1 MSGKLIDNMPV
12 FSEKYAGMPTFAN
25 KQPGTQKVSPAAAP
39 KVNGDISGEAWTR
52 ATPAQTKVPQSTKQ
66 GSYLLTKTEN
76 VAVGGSRGG
85 RTVYRDV
92 EMPTL
97 AGRATKVA
105 SSVGKSAAS
114 TFSDASRALY
124 EAGQKGRTARDTE
137 LQGDLQTR
145 LERAESDLS
154 MMLEDNL
161 KQPGTWT
168 DQEVQSQ
175 RYVVEDAQRK
185 VNALRQVSEGQV
197 QQKATQEVSKL
208 VDRLD
213 ESAAK
218 DTQEAKRGLGKA
230 GSAVVDIGT
239 AGLQLAAD
247 KAVGTAM
254 GIGTMPVVAMR
265 VFGGGTKEARQ
276 NGATLGQQL
285 AYGAGS
291 AAVSAA
297 TEQLS
302 NVVKP
307 FAKAFG
313 AGVTDDVVEAA
324 IGKAVERF
332 ARTPAGKTALEGV
345 LKSGAGFLGEGL
357 EEFAEDVVSPILKR
371 MTYDP
376 SAQFDLQEAAY
387 DFLIGG
393 ALGGLGGAVE
403 GVTDAGSRYRG
414 YQTQAAEA
422 AVDSAYDTMREKG
435 MFSQEARRAVRDAGD
450 IMPKLDPSGDIA
462 WGRMMEAVAPERQ
475 EQFQQAREIADRFG
489 TDLVVDKL
497 GNGAA
502 GEYRSNVITIDPN
515 AQNPVRQV
523 LVHELTHHMESSGLY
538 GDFSQKVLGFVAEDM
553 NVDVDALKASIIQE
567 YGRYGVELDA
577 DGATRELVAKFAE
590 EKLFRD
596 EASIQRL
603 LRTDRNLFQRIY
615 DWIQET
621 IAKVRGTSEE
631 RFLTDAQS
639 LYEKALRQAGSQQGA
654 GAAQNTFAG
663 VNARTADLN
672 ALSTAQELE
681 RQGMDADAIRRQTGW
696 FRGMDGKWRFEID
709 DSGMRFRKDGDV
721 RLMEEGGYR
730 RLQELTEKIDSGLT
744 IEEEAEL
751 SKLED
756 IYNDRVWDE
765 KYLLTDF
772 VKHDELYKAY
782 PRLRGVSL
790 VFDDLPLAEK
800 GYFDPK
806 SNTVVLSDKLFGK
819 DSDTLIHE
827 IQHIIQKY
835 EGFARGASP
844 QYWNNRMEQGYSKRW
859 TSGEEMM
866 PSELYRNTA
875 GEIEARDAAARRQM
889 TPEQRELKMP
899 TLGDENTV
907 FADEAGSSAEYVGKT
922 IDGTEVYETSE
933 AVQKM
938 PYKQRMETFMDIM
951 RNEYAGRTAKFTAN
965 GDVYYAKFD
974 EADLRKNVY
983 GDKKSSLRG
992 WKAKINTGADGN
1004 IFELVEN
1011 AKYSRSGVEQGKSTA
1026 AHQGL
1031 TGWEYFVKTVQIDG
1045 RVYDLLAN
1053 VRKKPDGEYVYS
1065 IQLNENKNKA
1075 PAPPRQYQ
1083 NGTAKAENRPVR
1095 VPTDASDTSI
1105 PAGNEIVNGDIM
1117 QKLARHDT
1125 VGSAEA
1131 GSFGPRLNGGQFSMG
1146 RTFSQLVQNQRDGL
1160 NPTGEPDIMPKLTG
1174 IQEPPAGKEPTVD
1187 DLRRQA
1193 DGVGPNTVPQKPR
1206 QTQNESAMPKTLSDL
1221 GVDPYGSE
1229 ADYTGAENLAM
1240 QTSSLKTMRRRMQ
1253 SEIQKIA
1260 ATAKER
1266 SFARQVAAGQL
1277 DMEDV
1282 PGTVNRNT
1290 VEILSDYYRALNG
1303 RSETQPLQNRRN
1315 KILEAEMAKMEP
1327 LLGMDVAYDERGLER
1342 RMIPG
1347 EGRLSKA
1354 ANAARDSFAKMFS
1367 TFRRN
1372 LQTPARICEFEWGR
1386 EHGAKVYKTLFQPVV
1401 ENNGRQ
1407 VAWMNNMLDGVR
1419 EFADGSGNKRKL
1431 TKKERAV
1438 VQQLVENGAAENRV
1452 LQLKTDADN
1461 ARAKAE
1467 KAKKAVERARS
1478 VGINNAEA
1486 IQRAAVLADEAK
1498 IAENLWSAA
1507 ENIQKGW
1514 AAEDAAREF
1523 GIDKSDQSFKD
1534 LENYSIYLK
1543 AKQELDNSADV
1554 DSRIVD
1560 TAVKAYSEN
1569 YRKLYDAI
1577 NTFLVGHG
1585 YDTIGFIQGYA
1596 PHLQPETQKTAFQKA
1611 MKMLGLNETAMDL
1624 PTSISGQTA
1633 DLKPYK
1639 QYDPFFQ
1646 TRNGSK
1652 TDFDIV
1658 RGFESYIQYLGNIF
1672 YHTDDIMRIRTAEK
1686 YLRKTYTDKEASEMI
1701 SWAENARNFS
1711 AGEKL
1716 DFLKEYA
1723 GVEEDSALSYQ
1734 DASKLLEDYISK
1746 LYDQVGSISR
1756 YGELAKYLNNYAN
1769 RLAGKQSEM
1778 DRGVEYSLGRG
1789 ALNWVNQM
1797 ESKYGGAKIAFNV
1810 SSALNQTSQIPM
1822 VAVEA
1827 GEKNTFAAM
1836 LDFMNPSERG
1846 KKERADF
1853 ISRSNFLK
1861 GKAGVDW
1868 ISEPETR
1875 SEKIR
1880 EKGFAMSEAVDG
1892 FTSYVAVRGKYL
1904 QAVNEGKSPAEAM
1917 QIADEY
1923 GRRVMG
1929 SRAKGEKPMLF
1940 DTKNPFWQIATKF
1953 QLEVMN
1959 SWDHVF
1965 HDIPNDI
1972 KNTAQTEGKVSAARK
1987 LAGRVVKYEAYAF
2000 LLNAGFRAL
2009 YGGTPIPFDLLGN
2022 ALEGIA
2028 DAMGLTMGETVKT
2041 LLDDVL
2047 ESVLDERVFGT
2058 DDGDKNGEIDVGK
2071 GISSFLGNAANDMP
2085 LVGRAAA
2092 LLGIG
2097 DQTLPMTDFS
2107 KLGDLGTSIRKNGL
2121 ISADTGEAALNVA
2134 SEFAYGGNQL
2144 RKTGQGLL
2152 ALGRGGSYS
2161 GDKLRYPVER
2171 TPENLVKGTLFGKS
2185 SFDSANE
2192 YYAHGSKT
2200 LTERMTRA
2208 YEGLVDNGVNREVA
2222 YDLIQQIRDQKD
2234 TPQKL
2239 EVITESLLTDR
2250 EKLQLCYDVVAGK
2263 DDTWPDKLKKMMDAG
2278 LTWNEAEETYLEYL
2292 NLRDQEDMKAREK
2305 ATRFA
2310 ALVDRSGVSDKQAAV
2325 IEDTL
2330 KFFTQI
2336 PAEAD
2341 RYNAMTEAGLDSSR
2355 AERLTM
2361 RMSQLR
2367 PEAGKETVSDLQRYE
2382 VVTSDRS
2389 LSEAEQLAALESMME
2404 DTEFEKLENAY
2415 AAGVT
2420 PGQYVE
2426 FKRAT
2431 DGLAADKVNGKTV
2444 SGSKKAKVMAAIDTM
2459 QISNSQKTALY
2470 YAAGYKESTLD
2481 EAPWYGRNT
2490 VRSREE
2496 AIKLLQGANYQQQDL
2511 TMPKLTDENGEVWN
2525 SLSKKSS
2532 DIAMPRLVK

>member
-1 MSGKLIDNMPV
+1 MADMKMPIVGKKMKQDEMPI
-12 FSEKYAGMPTFAN
+12 AGTKMKQIEMPNLLKNRQTEIEMPN
-25 KQPGTQKVSPAAAP
+25 LLKGTVTQKAP
-39 KVNGDISGEAWTR
+39 KPFATKETEDLSGEAWTR
-52 ATPAQTKVPQSTKQ
+52 AMPSQTKVPDKGQQTAQS
-66 GSYLLTKTEN
+66 
-76 VAVGGSRGG
+76 G
-85 RTVYRDV
+85 RSAGKDV
-92 EMPTL
+92 EKPTM
-97 AGRATKVA
+97 AERVVSAVYGAAKGIA
-105 SSVGKSAAS
+105 SDLSSAM
-114 TFSDASRALY
+114 TTRY
-124 EAGQKGRTARDTE
+124 QGGQAERTARNQE
-137 LQGDLQTR
+137 QLAEYQR
-145 LERAESDLS
+145 NLERAQRDLRA
-154 MMLEDNL
+154 MQEENA

-168 DQEVQSQ
+168 DDELRSQ
-175 RYVVEDAQRK
+175 QYIVEDAQRK
-185 VNALRQVSEGQV
+185 YDAMKKVLAENIQE
-197 QQKATQEVSKL
+197 KATEASHGVTGQLAEG
-208 VDRLD
+208 
-213 ESAAK
+213 SAADLEK
-218 DTQEAKRGLGKA
+218 AKAGLGTL
-230 GSAVVDIGT
+230 GRGVVDFGV
-239 AGLQLAAD
+239 AGLQWGGDIAAS
-247 KAVGTAM
+247 KILGTGALIPM
-254 GIGTMPVVAMR
+254 AER
-265 VFGGGTKEARQ
+265 VFGGGAREARQ
-276 NGATLGQQL
+276 DGATLGQQV
-285 AYGAGS
+285 AYGS
-291 AAVSAA
+291 AKALTSVA
-297 TEQLS
+297 TEQIS

-313 AGVTDDVVEAA
+313 AGMTDDVLETA
-324 IGKAVERF
+324 IAKAVDRF
-332 ARTPAGKTALEGV
+332 ARTAAGKTALEAV
-345 LKSGAGFLGEGL
+345 LKTGAGFVSEGGEEAVEDLVDPLLKLIYQGDNAKSL
-357 EEFAEDVVSPILKR
+357 AQNIAASYKQNLDPAEVV
-371 MTYDP
+371 
-376 SAQFDLQEAAY
+376 Y

-403 GVTDAGSRYRG
+403 GVTGAKGKYKG
-414 YQTQAAEA
+414 YQTEVQNTAI
-422 AVDSAYDTMREKG
+422 DSAYDTMKENG
-435 MFSQEARRAVRDAGD
+435 MFSQEAR
-450 IMPKLDPSGDIA
+450 
-462 WGRMMEAVAPERQ
+462 
-475 EQFQQAREIADRFG
+475 
-489 TDLVVDKL
+489 
-497 GNGAA
+497 
-502 GEYRSNVITIDPN
+502 
-515 AQNPVRQV
+515 
-523 LVHELTHHMESSGLY
+523 
-538 GDFSQKVLGFVAEDM
+538 
-553 NVDVDALKASIIQE
+553 KA
-567 YGRYGVELDA
+567 
-577 DGATRELVAKFAE
+577 
-590 EKLFRD
+590 
-596 EASIQRL
+596 
-603 LRTDRNLFQRIY
+603 
-615 DWIQET
+615 
-621 IAKVRGTSEE
+621 
-631 RFLTDAQS
+631 
-639 LYEKALRQAGSQQGA
+639 
-654 GAAQNTFAG
+654 
-663 VNARTADLN
+663 
-672 ALSTAQELE
+672 
-681 RQGMDADAIRRQTGW
+681 
-696 FRGMDGKWRFEID
+696 
-709 DSGMRFRKDGDV
+709 
-721 RLMEEGGYR
+721 
-730 RLQELTEKIDSGLT
+730 
-744 IEEEAEL
+744 
-751 SKLED
+751 
-756 IYNDRVWDE
+756 
-765 KYLLTDF
+765 
-772 VKHDELYKAY
+772 
-782 PRLRGVSL
+782 
-790 VFDDLPLAEK
+790 
-800 GYFDPK
+800 
-806 SNTVVLSDKLFGK
+806 
-819 DSDTLIHE
+819 
-827 IQHIIQKY
+827 
-835 EGFARGASP
+835 
-844 QYWNNRMEQGYSKRW
+844 
-859 TSGEEMM
+859 
-866 PSELYRNTA
+866 
-875 GEIEARDAAARRQM
+875 ARDA
-889 TPEQRELKMP
+889 E
-899 TLGDENTV
+899 
-907 FADEAGSSAEYVGKT
+907 
-922 IDGTEVYETSE
+922 
-933 AVQKM
+933 
-938 PYKQRMETFMDIM
+938 
-951 RNEYAGRTAKFTAN
+951 
-965 GDVYYAKFD
+965 
-974 EADLRKNVY
+974 
-983 GDKKSSLRG
+983 
-992 WKAKINTGADGN
+992 
-1004 IFELVEN
+1004 
-1011 AKYSRSGVEQGKSTA
+1011 
-1026 AHQGL
+1026 
-1031 TGWEYFVKTVQIDG
+1031 
-1045 RVYDLLAN
+1045 
-1053 VRKKPDGEYVYS
+1053 
-1065 IQLNENKNKA
+1065 
-1075 PAPPRQYQ
+1075 
-1083 NGTAKAENRPVR
+1083 
-1095 VPTDASDTSI
+1095 
-1105 PAGNEIVNGDIM
+1105 
-1117 QKLARHDT
+1117 
-1125 VGSAEA
+1125 
-1131 GSFGPRLNGGQFSMG
+1131 
-1146 RTFSQLVQNQRDGL
+1146 
-1160 NPTGEPDIMPKLTG
+1160 DIMPKLTRHD
-1174 IQEPPAGKEPTVD
+1174 EGKFSTVRPFNGLPQD
-1187 DLRRQA
+1187 QRGGVEQA
-1193 DGVGPNTVPQKPR
+1193 DAGRMELFGPKLTDEAGNWYDADGKKHSNLEKATNEMDIVPDETTGTGIHQPQSQTAQGQTSEVSSPFKTGSRESGVTGGDVPSGKGVPQGGMDVKNGGSTGTAAEITEKQSP
-1206 QTQNESAMPKTLSDL
+1206 QAPNKSVMPKTLSDL
-1221 GVDPYGSE
+1221 GIEPYGSE
-1229 ADYTGAENLAM
+1229 ADYNGVENLTM

-1282 PGTVNRNT
+1282 PGTVDRNT

-1315 KILEAEMAKMEP
+1315 KILDAEMAKMEP

-1354 ANAARDSFAKMFS
+1354 ANAARDSFAKTFS

-1419 EFADGSGNKRKL
+1419 EFADSSGNKRKL

-1438 VQQLVENGAAENRV
+1438 VQQLVENGASENRV
-1452 LQLKTDADN
+1452 LQLKTDAEN

-1478 VGINNAEA
+1478 VGINDAEA
-1486 IQRAAVLADEAK
+1486 IQHAAVLADEAK

-1523 GIDKSDQSFKD
+1523 GIDKTDQSFKD

-1646 TRNGSK
+1646 TRNGST

-1686 YLRKTYTDKEASEMI
+1686 YLRKTYTNKEASEMI

-1769 RLAGKQSEM
+1769 RLAGKQSEL

-1827 GEKNTFAAM
+1827 GEKNTFTAM
-1836 LDFMNPSERG
+1836 MDFMNPTKRG
-1846 KKERADF
+1846 KQERADF
-1853 ISRSNFLK
+1853 ISQSNFLK

-1959 SWDHVF
+1959 TWDHVF
-1965 HDIPNDI
+1965 HDMPNDI

-1987 LAGRVVKYEAYAF
+1987 LAGRIVKYETYAF

-2058 DDGDKNGEIDVGK
+2058 DDDDKDDENDVGK

-2097 DQTLPMTDFS
+2097 DQTLPMADFS

-2185 SFDSANE
+2185 SFDSADE

-2292 NLRDQEDMKAREK
+2292 DLRDQEDMKAREK

-2310 ALVDRSGVSDKQAAV
+2310 AWVDRSGVSDKQAAV

-2341 RYNAMTEAGLDSSR
+2341 RYNKMTDAGLSTSK
-2355 AERLTM
+2355 AEDM
-2361 RMSQLR
+2361 AMMF
-2367 PEAGKETVSDLQRYE
+2367 GDLQPEVGKDSVSNLQKYE
-2382 VVTSDRS
+2382 AVVQNKA
-2389 LSEAEQLAALESMME
+2389 LSEREQMKVLKGIME
-2404 DTEFEKLENAY
+2404 DSEYEKLETAY
-2415 AAGVT
+2415 AAGVSPT
-2420 PGQYVE
+2420 KFME

-2431 DGLAADKVNGKTV
+2431 DGLSADKVFGKAI
-2444 SGSKKAKVMAAIDTM
+2444 SGSKKAKVLAAIDAM
-2459 QISNSQKTALY
+2459 DISNIQKTALY

-2481 EAPWYGRNT
+2481 DAPWISGKS
-2490 VRSREE
+2490 VGRSREE
-2496 AIKLLQGANYQQQDL
+2496 ALKLLQGSNTQTDDIMPKLTAGGSMPTAAGARNNTGRVDV
-2511 TMPKLTDENGEVWN
+2511 TMPKLTDEKGDTWN
-2525 SLSKKSS
+2525 PSSGGSGGLVMPRLSAGSEMPRAS
-2532 DIAMPRLVK
+2532 EASNNRQPVTDIMPRLVK

>member
-25 KQPGTQKVSPAAAP
+25 KQPGTQKASPAAAP
-39 KVNGDISGEAWTR
+39 KVSGDISGEAPSQPV
-52 ATPAQTKVPQSTKQ
+52 A
-66 GSYLLTKTEN
+66 EN
-76 VAVGGSRGG
+76 VQDGEKRGFFDRAGDTLRGTVSRQESGYAGALEKLTAGLGRVGSWIQDRKDEQQAEQDRQYLAKYQQDLADALAAGDEKAAKTAQLRINSAKYRLKTNGDMGDYYDQVNDEAVQK
-85 RTVYRDV
+85 
-92 EMPTL
+92 L
-97 AGRATKVA
+97 
-105 SSVGKSAAS
+105 
-114 TFSDASRALY
+114 DAIADK
-124 EAGQKGRTARDTE
+124 KG
-137 LQGDLQTR
+137 
-145 LERAESDLS
+145 AESV
-154 MMLEDNL
+154 EAF
-161 KQPGTWT
+161 
-168 DQEVQSQ
+168 Q
-175 RYVVEDAQRK
+175 R
-185 VNALRQVSEGQV
+185 
-197 QQKATQEVSKL
+197 
-208 VDRLD
+208 
-213 ESAAK
+213 AK
-218 DTQEAKRGLGKA
+218 DGAGVLGGLAVDA
-230 GSAVVDIGT
+230 GSALADVLGDAGANSLAPGLGTILRVVRGFGNASEAAEEKGFGLGT
-239 AGLQLAAD
+239 QVL
-247 KAVGTAM
+247 
-254 GIGTMPVVAMR
+254 
-265 VFGGGTKEARQ
+265 
-276 NGATLGQQL
+276 
-285 AYGAGS
+285 YGAGM
-291 AAVSAA
+291 
-297 TEQLS
+297 
-302 NVVKP
+302 
-307 FAKAFG
+307 
-313 AGVTDDVVEAA
+313 AG
-324 IGKAVERF
+324 IG
-332 ARTPAGKTALEGV
+332 EGV
-345 LKSGAGFLGEGL
+345 NRLFGGN
-357 EEFAEDVVSPILKR
+357 PILEKA
-371 MTYDP
+371 T
-376 SAQFDLQEAAY
+376 
-387 DFLIGG
+387 GKG
-393 ALGGLGGAVE
+393 AL
-403 GVTDAGSRYRG
+403 
-414 YQTQAAEA
+414 
-422 AVDSAYDTMREKG
+422 
-435 MFSQEARRAVRDAGD
+435 
-450 IMPKLDPSGDIA
+450 
-462 WGRMMEAVAPERQ
+462 
-475 EQFQQAREIADRFG
+475 
-489 TDLVVDKL
+489 
-497 GNGAA
+497 
-502 GEYRSNVITIDPN
+502 
-515 AQNPVRQV
+515 
-523 LVHELTHHMESSGLY
+523 
-538 GDFSQKVLGFVAEDM
+538 
-553 NVDVDALKASIIQE
+553 
-567 YGRYGVELDA
+567 
-577 DGATRELVAKFAE
+577 
-590 EKLFRD
+590 
-596 EASIQRL
+596 
-603 LRTDRNLFQRIY
+603 
-615 DWIQET
+615 
-621 IAKVRGTSEE
+621 
-631 RFLTDAQS
+631 
-639 LYEKALRQAGSQQGA
+639 
-654 GAAQNTFAG
+654 
-663 VNARTADLN
+663 
-672 ALSTAQELE
+672 
-681 RQGMDADAIRRQTGW
+681 
-696 FRGMDGKWRFEID
+696 
-709 DSGMRFRKDGDV
+709 
-721 RLMEEGGYR
+721 
-730 RLQELTEKIDSGLT
+730 
-744 IEEEAEL
+744 
-751 SKLED
+751 
-756 IYNDRVWDE
+756 
-765 KYLLTDF
+765 
-772 VKHDELYKAY
+772 
-782 PRLRGVSL
+782 
-790 VFDDLPLAEK
+790 DDL
-800 GYFDPK
+800 
-806 SNTVVLSDKLFGK
+806 
-819 DSDTLIHE
+819 I
-827 IQHIIQKY
+827 
-835 EGFARGASP
+835 
-844 QYWNNRMEQGYSKRW
+844 
-859 TSGEEMM
+859 
-866 PSELYRNTA
+866 
-875 GEIEARDAAARRQM
+875 
-889 TPEQRELKMP
+889 MP
-899 TLGDENTV
+899 TLGKTLPGRMVKSGLGEGIEEGTEDILDALYQRAILGEKADPFSWKETGYDALVGGIVGGLTGISKPTLTDENGNWYD
-907 FADEAGSSAEYVGKT
+907 ADGKKHSAVETDAQKQAGYVGEEPKN
-922 IDGTEVYETSE
+922 
-933 AVQKM
+933 VQNPMIKS
-938 PYKQRMETFMDIM
+938 PSL
-951 RNEYAGRTAKFTAN
+951 TAKAYLNQGEDIENAYGNRYRKAVEASTEQRLGIGPGKPAYLVASNVTKN
-965 GDVYYAKFD
+965 GETYYAKITRESLGKMLYTEKNQRLPVERLVLVD
-974 EADLRKNVY
+974 NIEKAIDSSVWVGSEGDRKNRTQINGFDTLRTSFYIDGEPYYADIIVKVVQQGKDANSENVVY
-983 GDKKSSLRG
+983 FLEPESI
-992 WKAKINTGADGN
+992 AKIKKVDAHTPTLERHAPKILFRD
-1004 IFELVEN
+1004 
-1011 AKYSRSGVEQGKSTA
+1011 AAST
-1026 AHQGL
+1026 
-1031 TGWEYFVKTVQIDG
+1031 ED
-1045 RVYDLLAN
+1045 
-1053 VRKKPDGEYVYS
+1053 
-1065 IQLNENKNKA
+1065 
-1075 PAPPRQYQ
+1075 
-1083 NGTAKAENRPVR
+1083 
-1095 VPTDASDTSI
+1095 SI
-1105 PAGNEIVNGDIM
+1105 PQGGMEVKNIRSTSNDAGNEMDLVPAETTGTGTHQPQIQAAQGPTSEGSSPFKTGGRESGVPGGGVPSENSVTLGGMDVKNNRSTEVAMPRAVRSDAEIDGD
-1117 QKLARHDT
+1117 L
-1125 VGSAEA
+1125 
-1131 GSFGPRLNGGQFSMG
+1131 
-1146 RTFSQLVQNQRDGL
+1146 QR
-1160 NPTGEPDIMPKLTG
+1160 IR
-1174 IQEPPAGKEPTVD
+1174 QEPPAGKEPTVE

-1193 DGVGPNTVPQKPR
+1193 AGVGPNTVPQKPR
-1206 QTQNESAMPKTLSDL
+1206 QTQNESAMPKTLRDL
-1221 GVDPYGSE
+1221 GIDPYGSE

-1282 PGTVNRNT
+1282 PGTVDRNT

-1354 ANAARDSFAKMFS
+1354 TNAARDSFAKTFS

-1452 LQLKTDADN
+1452 IQLKTNADN
-1461 ARAKAE
+1461 AREKAE

-1514 AAEDAAREF
+1514 TAEDAAREF

-1686 YLRKTYTDKEASEMI
+1686 YLRKTYTNKEASEMI

-1769 RLAGKQSEM
+1769 RLAGKQSEL

-1789 ALNWVNQM
+1789 ALNWINQM

-1827 GEKNTFAAM
+1827 GEKNTFTAM

-1904 QAVNEGKSPAEAM
+1904 QAVNEGKSPVEAM

-1959 SWDHVF
+1959 TWDHVF
-1965 HDIPNDI
+1965 HDMPNDI

-2028 DAMGLTMGETVKT
+2028 DAMGLTMGEAVKT

-2047 ESVLDERVFGT
+2047 EAVLDERVFGT
-2058 DDGDKNGEIDVGK
+2058 DDDDKDDEIDVGK

-2171 TPENLVKGTLFGKS
+2171 TPGNLVKGTLFGKS
-2185 SFDSANE
+2185 SFDSADE

-2222 YDLIQQIRDQKD
+2222 YDLLQKIRDQKD

-2278 LTWNEAEETYLEYL
+2278 LTWSEAEETYLEYL
-2292 NLRDQEDMKAREK
+2292 DLRDQEDMKAREK

-2310 ALVDRSGVSDKQAAV
+2310 AWVDRSGVSDKQAAV
-2325 IEDTL
+2325 IEDSL

-2341 RYNAMTEAGLDSSR
+2341 RYNAMTEAGLDSVK

-2361 RMSQLR
+2361 RISQLR
-2367 PEAGKETVSDLQRYE
+2367 PEAGKETVSDLKRYE
-2382 VVTSDRS
+2382 VVTADRS
-2389 LSEAEQLAALESMME
+2389 LSEAEQLVALESMME
-2404 DTEFEKLENAY
+2404 DTEFEKLETAY
-2415 AAGVT
+2415 AAGLT

-2431 DGLAADKVNGKTV
+2431 YGLAADKVNGKTV
-2444 SGSKKAKVMAAIDTM
+2444 SGSKKAKVMAAIDAM
-2459 QISNSQKTALY
+2459 QISNIQKTALY

-2481 EAPWYGRNT
+2481 DAPWISGRST
-2490 VRSREE
+2490 VRSRED
-2496 AIKLLQGANYQQQDL
+2496 AIKLLQGARYQQQDL

-2525 SLSKKSS
+2525 PLSKKSS
-2532 DIAMPRLVK
+2532 DIAMPRLSK

>member
-1 MSGKLIDNMPV
+1 MATTKMPV
-12 FSEKYAGMPTFAN
+12 LSTRTDLEDMPVLSA
-25 KQPGTQKVSPAAAP
+25 KQPGTQKASPAAAP
-39 KVNGDISGEAWTR
+39 KVGGDISAEAWTR
-52 ATPAQTKVPQSTKQ
+52 ATPAQAKVPQSKKQ
-66 GSYLLTKTEN
+66 GALLTKTEN

-97 AGRATKVA
+97 AGRAVKVA

-137 LQGDLQTR
+137 LQGDIQTR

-197 QQKATQEVSKL
+197 QQKATQKVNQL
-208 VDRLD
+208 VDSLD

-218 DTQEAKRGLGKA
+218 DTQEAKRGLGKT

-247 KAVGTAM
+247 RSVGTAM

-276 NGATLGQQL
+276 SGATLGQQL
-285 AYGAGS
+285 TYGAAS

-332 ARTPAGKTALEGV
+332 AGTPAGKTALEGV

-357 EEFAEDVVSPILKR
+357 EEFAEDVASPILKR

-376 SAQFDLQEAAY
+376 SAQFDLQEALY

-393 ALGGLGGAVE
+393 ALGSLGGAVE
-403 GVTDAGSRYRG
+403 GVTDAGGRYRG
-414 YQTQAAEA
+414 YQTKAAVE

-435 MFSQEARRAVRDAGD
+435 MFSQEARRAVRDAKD
-450 IMPKLDPSGDIA
+450 IMPKLYRGVTETELDRISPRLTDENGNWYDAEGREHSAGEQNGQASTSMGQETSMEDAAFESKTVPDHLGAVALLQKNLGDISSMQPVSVVTGQEVPKTGIA
-462 WGRMMEAVAPERQ
+462 TERAMAFLKNIGGKVERPGFGEVLFSKSKVKNSLLGHGFGEAKVELMAGVPGVIQHGKQIGFTENWKGRGYDSYVFAAPVQYRGENVYVTAIVIKDSANRYYLHEAVDQ
-475 EQFQQAREIADRFG
+475 NGNMIFG
-489 TDLVVDKL
+489 QNKSSATASD
-497 GNGAA
+497 GPAA
-502 GEYRSNVITIDPN
+502 KPQDTV
-515 AQNPVRQV
+515 
-523 LVHELTHHMESSGLY
+523 
-538 GDFSQKVLGFVAEDM
+538 
-553 NVDVDALKASIIQE
+553 
-567 YGRYGVELDA
+567 
-577 DGATRELVAKFAE
+577 
-590 EKLFRD
+590 
-596 EASIQRL
+596 
-603 LRTDRNLFQRIY
+603 
-615 DWIQET
+615 
-621 IAKVRGTSEE
+621 
-631 RFLTDAQS
+631 
-639 LYEKALRQAGSQQGA
+639 AGS
-654 GAAQNTFAG
+654 
-663 VNARTADLN
+663 
-672 ALSTAQELE
+672 
-681 RQGMDADAIRRQTGW
+681 
-696 FRGMDGKWRFEID
+696 
-709 DSGMRFRKDGDV
+709 
-721 RLMEEGGYR
+721 
-730 RLQELTEKIDSGLT
+730 
-744 IEEEAEL
+744 EL
-751 SKLED
+751 SGNS
-756 IYNDRVWDE
+756 I
-765 KYLLTDF
+765 
-772 VKHDELYKAY
+772 
-782 PRLRGVSL
+782 P
-790 VFDDLPLAEK
+790 
-800 GYFDPK
+800 
-806 SNTVVLSDKLFGK
+806 
-819 DSDTLIHE
+819 
-827 IQHIIQKY
+827 QH
-835 EGFARGASP
+835 
-844 QYWNNRMEQGYSKRW
+844 
-859 TSGEEMM
+859 
-866 PSELYRNTA
+866 
-875 GEIEARDAAARRQM
+875 
-889 TPEQRELKMP
+889 
-899 TLGDENTV
+899 
-907 FADEAGSSAEYVGKT
+907 
-922 IDGTEVYETSE
+922 
-933 AVQKM
+933 
-938 PYKQRMETFMDIM
+938 
-951 RNEYAGRTAKFTAN
+951 
-965 GDVYYAKFD
+965 
-974 EADLRKNVY
+974 
-983 GDKKSSLRG
+983 
-992 WKAKINTGADGN
+992 
-1004 IFELVEN
+1004 
-1011 AKYSRSGVEQGKSTA
+1011 QGK
-1026 AHQGL
+1026 
-1031 TGWEYFVKTVQIDG
+1031 
-1045 RVYDLLAN
+1045 N
-1053 VRKKPDGEYVYS
+1053 
-1065 IQLNENKNKA
+1065 
-1075 PAPPRQYQ
+1075 
-1083 NGTAKAENRPVR
+1083 NGKFE
-1095 VPTDASDTSI
+1095 
-1105 PAGNEIVNGDIM
+1105 
-1117 QKLARHDT
+1117 
-1125 VGSAEA
+1125 
-1131 GSFGPRLNGGQFSMG
+1131 
-1146 RTFSQLVQNQRDGL
+1146 
-1160 NPTGEPDIMPKLTG
+1160 EPDIMPKLTMENG
-1174 IQEPPAGKEPTVD
+1174 KATLGWAGGDELRAGFRDRATASEAYADSVPQGGVDVKNSEPTETAAKITEEQGP
-1187 DLRRQA
+1187 QA
-1193 DGVGPNTVPQKPR
+1193 TNKSV
-1206 QTQNESAMPKTLSDL
+1206 MPKTLRDL
-1221 GVDPYGSE
+1221 GIDPYGSE
-1229 ADYTGAENLAM
+1229 ADYTGVENLAM
-1240 QTSSLKTMRRRMQ
+1240 QTSSLKTMRRRIQ

-1277 DMEDV
+1277 DMEDI
-1282 PGTVNRNT
+1282 PGTVDRNT
-1290 VEILSDYYRALNG
+1290 VEILSDYYRELNG

-1354 ANAARDSFAKMFS
+1354 ANAARDSFAKTFS

-1419 EFADGSGNKRKL
+1419 EFADSSGNKRKL

-1438 VQQLVENGAAENRV
+1438 VQQMVENGASENRV
-1452 LQLKTDADN
+1452 LQLKTDAEN
-1461 ARAKAE
+1461 ASAKAE

-1478 VGINNAEA
+1478 VGINDAEA
-1486 IQRAAVLADEAK
+1486 VQRAEVLADEAK
-1498 IAENLWSAA
+1498 IAEYLWSAA

-1514 AAEDAAREF
+1514 TAEDAAREF

-1686 YLRKTYTDKEASEMI
+1686 YLRKTYTNKEASEMI

-1723 GVEEDSALSYQ
+1723 GVEEDSDLSYQ

-1769 RLAGKQSEM
+1769 RLAGKQSEL

-1822 VAVEA
+1822 VAVET
-1827 GEKNTFAAM
+1827 GEKSTLTAM
-1836 LDFMNPSERG
+1836 MEFINPTKRG
-1846 KKERADF
+1846 KEERADF

-1904 QAVNEGKSPAEAM
+1904 QAVNEGKSSAEAM

-1959 SWDHVF
+1959 TWDHVF
-1965 HDIPNDI
+1965 HDMPNDI
-1972 KNTAQTEGKVSAARK
+1972 KNTAKTEGKVSAARK
-1987 LAGRVVKYEAYAF
+1987 LAGRIVKYEAYAF

-2041 LLDDVL
+2041 LLDNVL

-2058 DDGDKNGEIDVGK
+2058 DDDDKDDEIDVGK

-2097 DQTLPMTDFS
+2097 DQTLPMADFS

-2121 ISADTGEAALNVA
+2121 ISADTGEAALNVV

-2185 SFDSANE
+2185 SFDSADE

-2222 YDLIQQIRDQKD
+2222 YDLIQQIRAQKD

-2239 EVITESLLTDR
+2239 EVITESLLSDR
-2250 EKLQLCYDVVAGK
+2250 EKLQLCYDVVADK

-2278 LTWNEAEETYLEYL
+2278 LTWSEAAETYLEYL
-2292 NLRDQEDMKAREK
+2292 NLRDQEDMKATEQ

-2310 ALVDRSGVSDKQAAV
+2310 AWIDQSGVSSKQADIV
-2325 IEDTL
+2325 EDTL

-2341 RYNAMTEAGLDSSR
+2341 RYTAMTEAGLDPGK
-2355 AERLTM
+2355 AESLTM
-2361 RMSQLR
+2361 RISHLR
-2367 PEAGKETVSDLQRYE
+2367 PEAGKETVRDLQRYE

-2404 DTEFEKLENAY
+2404 DTEFEKLETAY

-2431 DGLAADKVNGKTV
+2431 DGLSADKINGKTV
-2444 SGSKKAKVMAAIDTM
+2444 SGSKKAKVLAAIDAMDIT
-2459 QISNSQKTALY
+2459 NSQKTALY
-2470 YAAGYKESTLD
+2470 YAAGYKQSTLD
-2481 EAPWYGRNT
+2481 EAPWISGKSMG
-2490 VRSREE
+2490 RSRED
-2496 AIKLLQGANYQQQDL
+2496 ALKLLQGANSQPQDL
-2511 TMPKLTDENGEVWN
+2511 TMPRLTDENGEVWN
-2525 SLSKKSS
+2525 PFAKKSS
-2532 DIAMPRLVK
+2532 DITMPRLVK

>member
-1 MSGKLIDNMPV
+1 M
-12 FSEKYAGMPTFAN
+12 
-25 KQPGTQKVSPAAAP
+25 
-39 KVNGDISGEAWTR
+39 
-52 ATPAQTKVPQSTKQ
+52 
-66 GSYLLTKTEN
+66 
-76 VAVGGSRGG
+76 
-85 RTVYRDV
+85 
-92 EMPTL
+92 
-97 AGRATKVA
+97 
-105 SSVGKSAAS
+105 
-114 TFSDASRALY
+114 
-124 EAGQKGRTARDTE
+124 
-137 LQGDLQTR
+137 
-145 LERAESDLS
+145 
-154 MMLEDNL
+154 
-161 KQPGTWT
+161 
-168 DQEVQSQ
+168 
-175 RYVVEDAQRK
+175 
-185 VNALRQVSEGQV
+185 NALRQVSEGQV
-197 QQKATQEVSKL
+197 QQKATQEVNQL
-208 VDRLD
+208 VDSLD

-218 DTQEAKRGLGKA
+218 DTQEAKRGLGKT
-230 GSAVVDIGT
+230 GSAIVDIGT

-247 KAVGTAM
+247 RAVGTAM

-276 NGATLGQQL
+276 SGATLGQQL
-285 AYGAGS
+285 TYGAGS

-313 AGVTDDVVEAA
+313 AGVTDDVVEGA

-357 EEFAEDVVSPILKR
+357 EEFAEDVASPILKR

-376 SAQFDLQEAAY
+376 SAQFDLQEALY

-403 GVTDAGSRYRG
+403 GVTDASSRYRG

-450 IMPKLDPSGDIA
+450 IMPKLDPGGDIA

-502 GEYRSNVITIDPN
+502 GEYRSNVITIDQN
-515 AQNPVRQV
+515 TQNPVRQV

-553 NVDVDALKASIIQE
+553 NVDVEALKESIIQE
-567 YGRYGVELDA
+567 YGRYGVELDT

-615 DWIQET
+615 DWIRDT

-631 RFLTDAQS
+631 RFLTDAQR

-709 DSGMRFRKDGDV
+709 DSGMRYERQGFTENPDMLRRRELENKMLYGD
-721 RLMEEGGYR
+721 MTQAEMD
-730 RLQELTEKIDSGLT
+730 ELRSLT
-744 IEEEAEL
+744 AATRGVPEP
-751 SKLED
+751 SKLGDFIRHDALFAAYPELKNVNVRFED
-756 IYNDRVWDE
+756 LTDGERGNYDRRTNTITLDQKMKNAPQDTIIHEVQHAIQQAENFAKGSNLEYWAREMQNNERGRYEDPRITRAEKKYRELFDKAPEELKNKVREINRAKINQDWDE
-765 KYLLTDF
+765 VL
-772 VKHDELYKAY
+772 
-782 PRLRGVSL
+782 RLET
-790 VFDDLPLAEK
+790 A
-800 GYFDPK
+800 
-806 SNTVVLSDKLFGK
+806 
-819 DSDTLIHE
+819 I
-827 IQHIIQKY
+827 Y
-835 EGFARGASP
+835 EGPYADLYSELDNADWTFRDARERFKGTDP
-844 QYWNNRMEQGYSKRW
+844 YD
-859 TSGEEMM
+859 
-866 PSELYRNTA
+866 LYRNTA
-875 GEIEARDAAARRQM
+875 GEIEARDAAERRQM

-933 AVQKM
+933 EVQKM

-983 GDKKSSLRG
+983 GDKKSSPRG

-1095 VPTDASDTSI
+1095 VPTDASGVSI
-1105 PAGNEIVNGDIM
+1105 PADNEFVNDDIM
-1117 QKLARHDT
+1117 PKLDD
-1125 VGSAEA
+1125 
-1131 GSFGPRLNGGQFSMG
+1131 GQFSMG

-1160 NPTGEPDIMPKLTG
+1160 DPTGEPDIMPKLTG
-1174 IQEPPAGKEPTVD
+1174 IQEPPAGKEPTVE

-1193 DGVGPNTVPQKPR
+1193 AGVGPNTVPQKPR
-1206 QTQNESAMPKTLSDL
+1206 QTQNESAMPKTLRDL
-1221 GVDPYGSE
+1221 GIDPYGSE

-1282 PGTVNRNT
+1282 PGTVDRNT

-1354 ANAARDSFAKMFS
+1354 ANAARDSFAKTFS

-1438 VQQLVENGAAENRV
+1438 VQQLVENGASENRV

-1461 ARAKAE
+1461 ARAKSE

-1498 IAENLWSAA
+1498 IAENLWRVA

-1686 YLRKTYTDKEASEMI
+1686 YLRKTYTNKEASEMI

-1769 RLAGKQSEM
+1769 RLAGKQSEL

-1789 ALNWVNQM
+1789 ALNWINQM

-1827 GEKNTFAAM
+1827 GEKNTFTAM

-1904 QAVNEGKSPAEAM
+1904 QAVNEGKSPVEAM

-1959 SWDHVF
+1959 TWDHVF
-1965 HDIPNDI
+1965 HDMPNDI

-2028 DAMGLTMGETVKT
+2028 DAMGLTMGEAVKT

-2047 ESVLDERVFGT
+2047 EAVLDERVFGT
-2058 DDGDKNGEIDVGK
+2058 DDDDKDDEIDVGK

-2250 EKLQLCYDVVAGK
+2250 EKLRLCYDVVAGK

-2292 NLRDQEDMKAREK
+2292 NLRD
-2305 ATRFA
+2305 
-2310 ALVDRSGVSDKQAAV
+2310 
-2325 IEDTL
+2325 
-2330 KFFTQI
+2330 
-2336 PAEAD
+2336 
-2341 RYNAMTEAGLDSSR
+2341 
-2355 AERLTM
+2355 
-2361 RMSQLR
+2361 
-2367 PEAGKETVSDLQRYE
+2367 
-2382 VVTSDRS
+2382 
-2389 LSEAEQLAALESMME
+2389 
-2404 DTEFEKLENAY
+2404 
-2415 AAGVT
+2415 
-2420 PGQYVE
+2420 
-2426 FKRAT
+2426 
-2431 DGLAADKVNGKTV
+2431 
-2444 SGSKKAKVMAAIDTM
+2444 
-2459 QISNSQKTALY
+2459 
-2470 YAAGYKESTLD
+2470 
-2481 EAPWYGRNT
+2481 
-2490 VRSREE
+2490 
-2496 AIKLLQGANYQQQDL
+2496 
-2511 TMPKLTDENGEVWN
+2511 
-2525 SLSKKSS
+2525 
-2532 DIAMPRLVK
+2532 